1 MNGPGFGW
9 SDINIVKIGAEYRGF
24 EKLTLRLGY
33 SYNNSPIN
41 SRDVTLNILAPAVT
55 KHHISGGLSYYVT
68 PSSSIDLAAV
78 VSPQGTVSGIER
90 TPLGPNLNRTIT
102 LYLNTF
108 EITAGWTH
116 RFDAAPAPVLA
127 KY

>member
-9 SDINIVKIGAEYRGF
+9 SDIDVIKVGAEYRGF
-24 EKLTLRLGY
+24 EKLTLRAGY
-33 SYNNSPIN
+33 SYNNNPIT
-41 SRDVTLNILAPAVT
+41 SRDVTLNILAPGVT

-90 TPLGPNLNRTIT
+90 TPLGPNPLRTIN
-102 LYLNTF
+102 LYLSSF

-116 RFDAAPAPVLA
+116 RFDAAPAPVTV
-127 KY
+127 KF